1 MGGGSKIEV
10 MVKKTEKLTH
20 SDNQV
25 ERYLGVLSENFSDKV
40 KVIGEQYSHL
50 IKKIDEVQNTQKSHT
65 EMIGGLAV
73 DVETLKDD
81 MKVVKGDIVI
91 LKDDVKVM
99 KGDIVILKD
108 DMVVVKSD
116 LQIIKTDV
124 EPRVARLEAG
134 GASRG

>member
-65 EMIGGLAV
+65 EMIGNLMVDMETVKG
-73 DVETLKDD
+73 DVEVLKDD
-81 MKVVKGDIVI
+81 MII
-91 LKDDVKVM
+91 
-99 KGDIVILKD
+99 
-108 DMVVVKSD
+108 VKSD

-124 EPRVARLEAG
+124 EPRAAHLETH
-134 GASRG
+134 GASRS